1 MIKVAIAGQPN
12 CGKSTIFTMMSG
24 VKQYVANYPGVT
36 VEKKSTVLRH
46 AGQTIELVDLPRAPI
61 PLAPSLLKSRRLL
74 AISLM
79 KILTSLSMWLMRRV
93 FSVVYI

>member
-36 VEKKSTVLRH
+36 VEKKARYCAMQGRPLSWSTS
-46 AGQTIELVDLPRAPI
+46 RAPI